1 MRILGDFI
9 APLDWK
15 HRRRM
20 VKGPGSPANP
30 NYYFLAS
37 FASSASLATH
47 GNGWHALAHC
57 AMVGAGPAPP
67 RALEGR
73 NMKSKLVCVVAIVL
87 AAVSGGAAAQ
97 KYPTKPIRII
107 VPFPP
112 VGAADLLT
120 RTIGQKLTEAWG
132 QQIVVENRP
141 GVGGNLGVE
150 LAAKAAP
157 DGYNGVM
164 APITTNAIGSS
175 TYAKL
180 GYDLERDLA
189 PVSLAGNIPH
199 VLVAHPGLPARNVKE
214 IIALG
219 KKRPGDI
226 AFASQGQG
234 TLSHLEQE
242 MLKQMGGFTA
252 LHVPY
257 KGSAP
262 GLADL
267 IPGNV
272 QLFFDSIPSALPH
285 VKSGRIR
292 AIGVASSKR
301 SPAMPDVPAINESLK
316 GFEADNWFAILMP
329 AGTPRDIIAKL
340 SAEVRRILQMPDV
353 KERLLAQGGVATGS
367 TPEQLAERIRADIAK
382 WGKVA
387 RSAKIRIE

>member
-1 MRILGDFI
+1 MS
-9 APLDWK
+9 AK
-15 HRRRM
+15 
-20 VKGPGSPANP
+20 
-30 NYYFLAS
+30 
-37 FASSASLATH
+37 FA
-47 GNGWHALAHC
+47 W
-57 AMVGAGPAPP
+57 
-67 RALEGR
+67 
-73 NMKSKLVCVVAIVL
+73 VVAIGLVL
-87 AAVSGGAAAQ
+87 GAVDGPAQ
-97 KYPTKPIRII
+97 TYPTKAVRII

-132 QQIVVENRP
+132 QPIIVDNRP

-150 LAAKAAP
+150 LAAKAPP
-157 DGYNGVM
+157 DGYTAVM
-164 APITTNAIGSS
+164 AAVTTNAIGMS
-175 TYAKL
+175 TYTRL

-189 PVSLAGNIPH
+189 PVALAGNVPH
-199 VLVAHPGLPARNVKE
+199 ILVAHPTLPARNVKE

-219 KKRPGDI
+219 KARPGDI
-226 AFASQGQG
+226 VFASQGQG

-272 QLFFDSIPSALPH
+272 QLFFDSIPSSLPH

-292 AIGVASSKR
+292 AIGVASSTR
-301 SPAMPDVPAINESLK
+301 SPALPDVPTISESLK
-316 GFEADNWFAILMP
+316 GFEADSWFGLMMP
-329 AGTPRDIIAKL
+329 AGTPREIIMKFN
-340 SAEVRRILQMPDV
+340 AEVLKILATQEV
-353 KERLLAQGGVATGS
+353 KDRLLAQGGVAVGGA
-367 TPEQLAERIRADIAK
+367 PEQLAQRIKADIAK

-387 RSAKIRIE
+387 RAAGVKIE

>member
-1 MRILGDFI
+1 MEKKI
-9 APLDWK
+9 AWI
-15 HRRRM
+15 
-20 VKGPGSPANP
+20 
-30 NYYFLAS
+30 F
-37 FASSASLATH
+37 
-47 GNGWHALAHC
+47 
-57 AMVGAGPAPP
+57 
-67 RALEGR
+67 
-73 NMKSKLVCVVAIVL
+73 AIVL
-87 AAVSGGAAAQ
+87 TAGYGSALAQ
-97 KYPTKPIRII
+97 KYPVKPIRII

-120 RTIGQKLTEAWG
+120 RTIGQKLTESWG
-132 QQIVVENRP
+132 QQIVVDNRP

-150 LAAKAAP
+150 LAARAAP

-164 APITTNAIGSS
+164 APITTNAIGLS

-180 GYDLERDLA
+180 GYHLERDLA

-199 VLVAHPGLPARNVKE
+199 VLVAHPNLPARNVKE
-214 IIALG
+214 LIALG
-219 KKRPGDI
+219 KSRPGDI

-285 VKSGRIR
+285 VKAGRIR
-292 AIGVASSKR
+292 AVGVASSKR
-301 SPAMPDVPAINESLK
+301 SPAMPEVPAINESLK
-316 GFEADNWFAILMP
+316 GFEADNWFALLMP
-329 AGTPRDIIAKL
+329 AGTPRDIIEKL
-340 SAEVRRILQMPDV
+340 SVEVRRILELPDV
-353 KERLLAQGGVATGS
+353 KERLLLQGGVAGGS
-367 TPEQLAERIRADIAK
+367 TPEQLAERIKADIAK

-387 RSAKIRIE
+387 RAANIRIE

>member
-1 MRILGDFI
+1 MN
-9 APLDWK
+9 K
-15 HRRRM
+15 
-20 VKGPGSPANP
+20 K
-30 NYYFLAS
+30 LAWM
-37 FASSASLATH
+37 L
-47 GNGWHALAHC
+47 
-57 AMVGAGPAPP
+57 
-67 RALEGR
+67 
-73 NMKSKLVCVVAIVL
+73 AIVL
-87 AAVSGGAAAQ
+87 AAASGNALAQ
-97 KYPTKPIRII
+97 KYPAKPIRII

-112 VGAADLLT
+112 TGAADLLT

-132 QQIVVENRP
+132 VQILVDNRP

-150 LAAKAAP
+150 VAAKSAP

-164 APITTNAIGSS
+164 APITTNAIGAS

-180 GYDLERDLA
+180 GYNLERDLA

-199 VLVAHPGLPARNVKE
+199 VLVVHPTLPARNVKE
-214 IIALG
+214 LIALG
-219 KKRPGDI
+219 KKRPGDL

-242 MLKQMGGFTA
+242 MLKQMGGFAA

-262 GLADL
+262 GLSDL

-272 QLFFDSIPSALPH
+272 QLFFDSIPSSLPH

-292 AIGVASSKR
+292 ALGVASSQR
-301 SPAMPDVPAINESLK
+301 SPAMPDVAAIGESLK

-329 AGTPRDIIAKL
+329 AGTPRDILEKL
-340 SAEVRRILQMPDV
+340 SAEVRRVLELPDV
-353 KERLLAQGGVATGS
+353 KERLLAQGGVAGGS
-367 TPEQLAERIRADIAK
+367 TPEQLAERIRIEVAK

-387 RSAKIRIE
+387 RAAKIRIE

>member
-1 MRILGDFI
+1 M
-9 APLDWK
+9 
-15 HRRRM
+15 
-20 VKGPGSPANP
+20 N
-30 NYYFLAS
+30 
-37 FASSASLATH
+37 
-47 GNGWHALAHC
+47 
-57 AMVGAGPAPP
+57 
-67 RALEGR
+67 
-73 NMKSKLVCVVAIVL
+73 KLMCVLAIVL
-87 AAVSGGAAAQ
+87 AAVSGSALAQ
-97 KYPTKPIRII
+97 KYPVKPIRII

-120 RTIGQKLTEAWG
+120 RTIGQKLAESWG
-132 QQIVVENRP
+132 QQVVVENRP

-150 LAAKAAP
+150 IAARSAP

-164 APITTNAIGSS
+164 APVTTNAIGSS

-180 GYDLERDLA
+180 GYNLERDLA
-189 PVSLAGNIPH
+189 PVSLGGNIPH
-199 VLVAHPGLPARNVKE
+199 VLVAHPTLPARNVKE
-214 IIALG
+214 LIALG
-219 KKRPGDI
+219 KKRPGDL

-272 QLFFDSIPSALPH
+272 QLFFDSIPSSLPH

-292 AIGVASSKR
+292 ALGVASSQR
-301 SPAMPDVPAINESLK
+301 SPAMPDVAAIGESLK
-316 GFEADNWFAILMP
+316 GFEADNWFGIMMP
-329 AGTPRDIIAKL
+329 AGTPRDIIEKL
-340 SAEVRRILQMPDV
+340 SAEVRRILEMPDV
-353 KERLLAQGGVATGS
+353 KERLLAQGGVAGGS
-367 TPEQLAERIRADIAK
+367 TPEQFAERIKIEVAK

-387 RSAKIRIE
+387 RAAKIRIE

>member
-1 MRILGDFI
+1 MNN
-9 APLDWK
+9 K
-15 HRRRM
+15 
-20 VKGPGSPANP
+20 
-30 NYYFLAS
+30 LAW
-37 FASSASLATH
+37 L
-47 GNGWHALAHC
+47 
-57 AMVGAGPAPP
+57 
-67 RALEGR
+67 
-73 NMKSKLVCVVAIVL
+73 LVVVL
-87 AAVSGGAAAQ
+87 AAASHGALAQ
-97 KYPTKPIRII
+97 KYPAKPIRII

-132 QQIVVENRP
+132 QQIIVDNRP
-141 GVGGNLGVE
+141 GAGGNLGVE
-150 LAAKAAP
+150 LAAKAPP
-157 DGYNGVM
+157 DGYTGVM
-164 APITTNAIGSS
+164 AAITTNAIGMS

-180 GYDLERDLA
+180 GYHLERDLA
-189 PVSLAGNIPH
+189 PVSLGGNIPH

-219 KKRPGDI
+219 KSRPGDI

-272 QLFFDSIPSALPH
+272 QLFFDSIPSSLPH
-285 VKSGRIR
+285 VKDGRVR

-316 GFEADNWFAILMP
+316 GFEADNWFALLMP
-329 AGTPRDIIAKL
+329 AGTPRGVIEKV
-340 SAEVRRILQMPDV
+340 SVEVRRILDMQDV
-353 KERLLAQGGVATGS
+353 KARLLTQGGVASGS
-367 TPEQLAERIRADIAK
+367 TPEQLAERIKTDIAK

-387 RSAKIRIE
+387 RTAQIRIE

>member
-1 MRILGDFI
+1 M
-9 APLDWK
+9 K
-15 HRRRM
+15 RR
-20 VKGPGSPANP
+20 P
-30 NYYFLAS
+30 
-37 FASSASLATH
+37 ASLAFIAFALIAS
-47 GNGWHALAHC
+47 HA
-57 AMVGAGPAPP
+57 
-67 RALEGR
+67 
-73 NMKSKLVCVVAIVL
+73 I
-87 AAVSGGAAAQ
+87 AQ
-97 KYPTKPIRII
+97 NYPTKPIRII

-132 QQIVVENRP
+132 QQVIEDNRP

-164 APITTNAIGSS
+164 AAITTNAIGMS
-175 TYAKL
+175 TYARL
-180 GYDLERDLA
+180 GYNLERDLT

-199 VLVAHPGLPARNVKE
+199 VLVAHPTLPARNVKE
-214 IIALG
+214 LIALA
-219 KKRPGDI
+219 KARPGDI

-242 MLKQMGGFTA
+242 MLKQMGGFKA

-272 QLFFDSIPSALPH
+272 QLFFDSIPSSLPH
-285 VKSGRIR
+285 IRSGRIR
-292 AIGVASSKR
+292 ALGVASSKR
-301 SPAMPDVPAINESLK
+301 SPALPEVPAISESLK
-316 GFEADNWFAILMP
+316 GFEADNWFALLMP
-329 AGTPRDIIAKL
+329 AGTPR
-340 SAEVRRILQMPDV
+340 EVVTRLNAQVVKILALQEV
-353 KERLLAQGGVATGS
+353 KDRLLSQGGVATSS
-367 TPEQLAERIRADIAK
+367 TPEELGQRIKAEIAK

-387 RSAKIRIE
+387 RTAGVRIE